1 MIKTYILAASALV
14 MSFGASAAMSP
25 QLESTLI
32 SVCKAGASNSVV
44 QFNRTMKDY
53 RINKSR
59 VFPRLV
65 CNGES
70 FYNFTVNAGADKT
83 AKRIAPYTRGQGRVT
98 IKDIAMTESDTELY
112 VVNYE

>member
-1 MIKTYILAASALV
+1 MIKSFALAGAALA
-14 MSFGASAAMSP
+14 MSFSVNAAMSP
-25 QLESTLI
+25 QIEQTLI
-32 SVCKAGASNSVV
+32 QVCKAGLSNNVMK
-44 QFNRTMKDY
+44 FNRTMKDY

-83 AKRIAPYTRGQGRVT
+83 ARKIAPYNVGSVT
-98 IKDIAMTESDTELY
+98 IKDIAMTDNEQTLY
-112 VVNYE
+112 VVNF

>member
-1 MIKTYILAASALV
+1 MIKTYVLAGAALA

-25 QLESTLI
+25 QLENTLI
-32 SVCKAGASNSVV
+32 AVCKAGASNSVF

-53 RINKSR
+53 RINKAR

-70 FYNFTVNAGADKT
+70 FYNFTVNVGADKT
-83 AKRIAPYTRGQGRVT
+83 AKKIAPYNRGTVT
-98 IKDIAMTESDTELY
+98 IKDIAMTESDAEIY
-112 VVNYE
+112 AVNYE

>member
-1 MIKTYILAASALV
+1 MIKKYVLAGAALA
-14 MSFGASAAMSP
+14 MSFSATAAISP
-25 QLESTLI
+25 QIENTLI
-32 SVCKAGASNSVV
+32 AVCKAGASNSVF

-53 RINKSR
+53 RINKAR

-83 AKRIAPYTRGQGRVT
+83 ANKIAPYNKGTVT
-98 IKDIAMTESDTELY
+98 IRDIAMTAADSELY
-112 VVNYE
+112 VVNFE

>member
-1 MIKTYILAASALV
+1 MIRTYVLAGAALA
-14 MSFGASAAMSP
+14 MSFSATAAMSP
-25 QLESTLI
+25 QIEETLV
-32 SVCKAGASNSVV
+32 SVCKAGASNNVFR
-44 QFNRTMKDY
+44 FNRTMKDY

-83 AKRIAPYTRGQGRVT
+83 AKKIAPYIHGTVT
-98 IKDIAMTESDTELY
+98 IKDIALTESDAEFY